1 MEYQMKDTIR
11 KVFGGKSTK
20 EPTIGPK
27 AGRLPGIKNVSINDA
42 VRSKLVES
50 MIPTGT
56 NKDGDGRISP
66 PAMYA
71 QAVVNKTASNLIDN
85 ENMLQLL
92 PDMELAMQVLISSI
106 LSPNNMTSSEL
117 TISSAADDLGD
128 LKGLLIDIISTY
140 FKDVYKINT
149 ILPEMLEE
157 MLFKSGSYPLA
168 ILPESSIDNAING
181 KKRITTEAISIVQ
194 VNGKP
199 KSLGILGNEGSSRN
213 LSFGLESL
221 GSDTVYDPIAKVGI
235 ETVIITDNVDMLK
248 FPQVH
253 ERMIS
258 DRLSSVYASR
268 AMGMENDAGKTE
280 NFIYPRRDFGF
291 NPVLNMR
298 TLDELENDTLGH
310 PLVLHLP
317 PESIIPVHVP
327 SEPKKHIGYF
337 VAVDK
342 HGNPIRAN
350 TNSDFYAD
358 FAHNTDMLK
367 DMSTQLLAQT
377 RRASEGKRDNVE
389 LMLDEAMQMY
399 TEVMERELKTRLSNG
414 LYGENVTVAK
424 PTEVYRIML
433 ARACAKMQTQLI
445 YIPVTLMTYMAFDF
459 NQYGSGKSLLETTKI
474 LGSVRAMMLFAN
486 TIGAIKNSTNH
497 TDYTLDLDP
506 DDPDPSRSIELFA
519 HEISKSKQSAY
530 PIGASNPLDI
540 VNYIQNS
547 ATSII
552 PQNHP
557 NWPGTKVSISD
568 RQSSRALID
577 TELDESLKKR
587 HLMSI
592 GIAPETVDLS
602 MNVEFAQSI
611 ISSNILLAK
620 RAMVHQK
627 MFTALLADFFMKYVS
642 NSATLYNALKTCI
655 SNNKTKLKGGK
666 HSTLT
671 DDDITKY
678 FISSIKASLP
688 EPDLS
693 RIEIQKT
700 AFEAYSEALDAVI
713 PAFISSELFDSSIF
727 GELNSTVDTT
737 IAVIKAHYQ
746 RRWLQSNDMLP
757 EMFEIL
763 DQDKDGNP
771 TFDLLKTHEGYMDG
785 LGASLLTFMKRALTS
800 SGKRDEAL
808 NKLREETGAE
818 EPADTGGEDTG
829 SDDTGGEDDL
839 GGDDL
844 GGDDLDFGGDDGG
857 EDEVPEEAP
866 AEEEEPPAEEEPKE
880 EEPKEEDKKEEE
892 DMKEEDKKEE

>member
-1 MEYQMKDTIR
+1 MMKDSIR
-11 KVFGGKSTK
+11 NMFAGKAK
-20 EPTIGPK
+20 AEPEIGSK
-27 AGRLPGIKNVSINDA
+27 ASRLAGIKNISINDA

-50 MIPTGT
+50 MLPTAARK
-56 NKDGDGRISP
+56 NGDDRISP
-66 PAMYA
+66 PAQYA

-117 TISSAADDLGD
+117 TIGSAADDLGD
-128 LKGLLIDIISTY
+128 IKALLLDIISTY
-140 FKDVYKINT
+140 FKEVYKINT

-168 ILPESSIDNAING
+168 ILPESSIDAAING
-181 KKRITTEAISIVQ
+181 KKRVTTETINLVQ

-199 KSLGILGNEGSSRN
+199 KSLGVLGNIGKSNR
-213 LSFGLESL
+213 LDFGLESMAA
-221 GSDTVYDPIAKVGI
+221 GIVYDPIATVGV
-235 ETVIITDNVDMLK
+235 ESIIISDNVDLLK

-258 DRLSSVYASR
+258 DRLSSVYASK
-268 AMGMENDAGKTE
+268 AMGMEDNKDNVE
-280 NFIYPRRDFGF
+280 SFIYPRRDFGF

-298 TLDELENDTLGH
+298 TLDELEGDTIGH

-337 VAVDK
+337 IAVDK

-350 TNSDFYAD
+350 TNSDFYGD

-389 LMLDEAMQMY
+389 MMLDEAMQMY
-399 TEVMERELKTRLSNG
+399 TEVMERELKGRLSNG
-414 LYGENVTVAK
+414 LYGENVTVAR

-445 YIPVTLMTYMAFDF
+445 YVPVTLMTYMAFDF
-459 NQYGSGKSLLETTKI
+459 NEYGVGKSLLETTKI

-506 DDPDPSRSIELFA
+506 DDPDPGRSIELFA

-577 TELDESLKKR
+577 NDLDESLKKR

-627 MFTALLADFFMKYVS
+627 SLTALIADFIMKYTS
-642 NSATLYNALKTCI
+642 NSSTLYNAIKACI
-655 SNNKTKLKGGK
+655 TNNKSKLKGGK

-671 DDDITKY
+671 DDNVTKY
-678 FISSIKASLP
+678 FISSITTSLP

-727 GELNSTVDTT
+727 GELNSTVDVT

-771 TFDLLKTHEGYMDG
+771 TFDLLKSHEGYMDG
-785 LGASLLTFMKRALTS
+785 LGASLITFMKRALTS
-800 SGKRDEAL
+800 SGKRDEAM
-808 NKLREETGAE
+808 NKIREATGADE
-818 EPADTGGEDTG
+818 PPADDGGGGEDTNA
-829 SDDTGGEDDL
+829 DA
-839 GGDDL
+839 GGDELDA
-844 GGDDLDFGGDDGG
+844 GGDDLDFGGDGGG
-857 EDEVPEEAP
+857 EDEVVEEVP
-866 AEEEEPPAEEEPKE
+866 VEEEEPPAEEPE
-880 EEPKEEDKKEEE
+880 EEPKEEDTKDE
-892 DMKEEDKKEE
+892 DKKEEDKKEE